1 MLKSDFVA
9 VVLYNEMIIIV
20 IQVKDVESLTVI
32 SVEFCCT
39 VNSVC
44 PALNVIS

>member
-1 MLKSDFVA
+1 MLKSDFVV

-32 SVEFCCT
+32 SVEFCCM
-39 VNSVC
+39 VNSV
-44 PALNVIS
+44 